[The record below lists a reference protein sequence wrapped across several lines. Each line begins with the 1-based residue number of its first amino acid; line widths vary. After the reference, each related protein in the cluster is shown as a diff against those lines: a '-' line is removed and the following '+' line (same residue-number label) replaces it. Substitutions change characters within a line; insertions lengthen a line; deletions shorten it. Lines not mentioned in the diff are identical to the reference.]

1 MSLYRGSH
9 ILTEVFEKIPF
20 EDLKEKKYCERS
32 LNQVLLLPIFSRMP
46 ICRFFLRCIF
56 IFPAEIVFIMGIVL
70 RISIFSEHG
79 LFCNDPLFPI
89 LATVDSG
96 FELAINKSLP

>member
-1 MSLYRGSH
+1 MSLYRKSH
-9 ILTEVFEKIPF
+9 ILTEEFEKIPF
-20 EDLKEKKYCERS
+20 EDLKEKKHCERS

-56 IFPAEIVFIMGIVL
+56 VFPAEIVFIIGIVL

-79 LFCNDPLFPI
+79 LFSNDPLLSI
-89 LATVDSG
+89 LAAVDSG
-96 FELAINKSLP
+96 FELAIDKSLP

>member
-1 MSLYRGSH
+1 
-9 ILTEVFEKIPF
+9 
-20 EDLKEKKYCERS
+20 
-32 LNQVLLLPIFSRMP
+32 MP

-96 FELAINKSLP
+96 FELAIDKSLSQRAFIEVPDPGCITECQQSVE